1 MAGGSAAAKAQEL
14 RDKAARLERE
24 AQQWDKGAEGERRT
38 AAVLSSLAAR
48 GYVVLDD
55 LAIPG
60 SKANIDHVVIGPV
73 GVVVVETKAY
83 TGRVNVSDGVLW
95 HGRYPLRKELAA
107 AQFEADKV
115 REVVASTGWTV
126 AVRSLMCIH
135 GVEVPTDPTGSL
147 GSIELCGPLD
157 LLHRIEAAPPL
168 LGPAHVAHLVSVLE
182 RALPPQ
188 RLAIPGPPV
197 PPPVSSGLG
206 DVVAPLRRSR
216 RTARPTRGAGV
227 VRAVDSG
234 LRGAARLLLRV
245 VVVIIGALLMM
256 AMAGAALQTLAD
268 QATTTTTTTTIPPPP
283 PTTVAAAP

>member
-60 SKANIDHVVIGPV
+60 SKANIDHVVIGPA

-157 LLHRIEAAPPL
+157 LLARIEAAPPL
-168 LGPAHVAHLVSVLE
+168 LAPAHVAHLVSVIE

-188 RLAIPGPPV
+188 RLAVPRPPV
-197 PPPVSSGLG
+197 PAPVSSGLG
-206 DVVAPLRRSR
+206 GVVVPLRRSR
-216 RTARPTRGAGV
+216 RTACPPRGAGV

-256 AMAGAALQTLAD
+256 AIAGAALQTLAD